1 MHVLGVLSFVLMAQI
16 KRAGF
21 LISRQS
27 MQRGHSKS
35 GNRIQWDSYTKERV
49 KMGQRHNA
57 TRIQLNWD
65 TMGLEHRVTGTKMG
79 ARNDGTGT

>member
-1 MHVLGVLSFVLMAQI
+1 MHVLGVLSFVHRAQI

-21 LISRQS
+21 LIGRQS
-27 MQRGHSKS
+27 MQRGHKKS
-35 GNRIQWDSYTKERV
+35 GNRLQWDSYAKEWD
-49 KMGQRHNA
+49 KMGLRHNA
-57 TRIQLNWD
+57 TGIQRVWD